1 MTNEKKKNQKE
12 ILKQLRGKNADTV
25 AAAQEK
31 LKAQNAVRREI
42 KKTIKEEAHTVP
54 EISEAI
60 GLDTQTVLWHI
71 TAMKKYDQVV
81 QSDMVGE
88 YFTYQ
93 VAKGK

>member
-12 ILKQLRGKNADTV
+12 ILKQLREKNADTV

-54 EISEAI
+54 EISEAL